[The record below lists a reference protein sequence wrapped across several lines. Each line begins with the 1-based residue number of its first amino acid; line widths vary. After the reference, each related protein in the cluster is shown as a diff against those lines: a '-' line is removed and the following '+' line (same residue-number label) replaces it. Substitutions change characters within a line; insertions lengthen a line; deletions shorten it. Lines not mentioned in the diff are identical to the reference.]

1 MSPDC
6 VSNYVVKSSLV
17 INKTRQAMFTTLRQ
31 VWKLSNSSDFY
42 TPPAFKALVEETVW
56 QIQNEVKRK
65 LVPSG

>member
-1 MSPDC
+1 
-6 VSNYVVKSSLV
+6 
-17 INKTRQAMFTTLRQ
+17 MFTTLRQ